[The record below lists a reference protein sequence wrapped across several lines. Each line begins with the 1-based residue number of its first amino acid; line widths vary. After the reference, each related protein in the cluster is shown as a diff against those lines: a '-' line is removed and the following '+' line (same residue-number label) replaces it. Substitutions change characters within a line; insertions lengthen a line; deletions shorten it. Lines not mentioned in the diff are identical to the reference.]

1 MKKIVKLLTALGLIS
16 LMVSFAGCGLKT
28 EAELLNGTT
37 TRGGEANGGGS
48 SPLWSSFDGADMQV
62 WVIEG
67 TSTTTADVAQQS
79 DCIEITIK
87 DAGWWG
93 MCFCNDKAVAANQ
106 NPVTFDMSQVKTI
119 TFEAKASQTASMWVG
134 QIPSGLA
141 NQYKVDLSTD
151 FAEKTFNLSNPT
163 NHDYGVLA
171 IGGGD
176 LETTVTTGV
185 KISIKN
191 IKFLNEAGAEIAPS
205 RNE

>member
-1 MKKIVKLLTALGLIS
+1 MKKIVKLLAALGLIS

-28 EAELLNGTT
+28 EAELLNGST
-37 TRGGEANGGGS
+37 TRGGEANGGES

-93 MCFCNDKAVAANQ
+93 MCFCNDKAVGANQ

-119 TFEAKASQTASMWVG
+119 TFEAKASQTASMWIG
-134 QIPSGLA
+134 QIPSRVD
-141 NQYKVDLSTD
+141 NQQKIDLSTD
-151 FAEKTFNLSNPT
+151 FAEKTFTLRNPT

>member
-1 MKKIVKLLTALGLIS
+1 MKKIVKLLTALGLVS

-28 EAELLNGTT
+28 EAELLNGST
-37 TRGGEANGGGS
+37 TRGGEANGGES
-48 SPLWSSFDGADMQV
+48 SPLWSSFEGADMQV

-67 TSTTTADVAQQS
+67 TSTTTADVAQRS

-93 MCFCNDKAVAANQ
+93 MCFCNDKAVGANQ
-106 NPVTFDMSQVKTI
+106 SPVTFDMSQVASI
-119 TFEAKASQTASMWVG
+119 TFEAKASQTASMWVS
-134 QIPSGLA
+134 QIPGATA
-141 NQYKVDLSTD
+141 NQQRIELSTD

>member
-1 MKKIVKLLTALGLIS
+1 MKKIVKLLTALGLVS

-37 TRGGEANGGGS
+37 RGGEEKGGS
-48 SPLWSSFDGADMQV
+48 SSLWSKFDGADMQV
-62 WVIEG
+62 WVKEG
-67 TSTTTADVAQQS
+67 TSITTADVAQQA

-93 MCFCNDKAVAANQ
+93 MCFCNDKAVDADH

-134 QIPSGLA
+134 QMPKKLD
-141 NQYKVDLSTD
+141 NQQKIDLSTD
-151 FAEKTFNLSNPT
+151 FAEKTFTLRNPT

>member
-1 MKKIVKLLTALGLIS
+1 MKKIVKLLTALGLVS

-37 TRGGEANGGGS
+37 RGGEENGGS
-48 SPLWSSFDGADMQV
+48 SSLWSKFDGADMQV

-67 TSTTTADVAQQS
+67 TTTTTADVAQQA

-134 QIPSGLA
+134 QMPSGLD
-141 NQYKVDLSTD
+141 NQQKIDLSTD
-151 FAEKTFNLSNPT
+151 FAEKTFTLRNPT

>member
-1 MKKIVKLLTALGLIS
+1 MKKIVKLLTALGLVS

-37 TRGGEANGGGS
+37 RGGEENGGGS
-48 SPLWSSFDGADMQV
+48 SPLWSSFEGADMQV

-67 TSTTTADVAQQS
+67 TTTTTADVAQQA

-87 DAGWWG
+87 DGNWWG

-119 TFEAKASQTASMWVG
+119 TFEAKASETASMWVS
-134 QIPSGLA
+134 QMPVDTA
-141 NQYKVDLSTD
+141 NQQRVELSTA
-151 FAEKTFNLSNPT
+151 FEEKTFTLVNPSRR
-163 NHDYGVLA
+163 DYGVLA
-171 IGGGD
+171 MGGGA
-176 LETTVTTGV
+176 LNTTGTQGV
-185 KISIKN
+185 KIYIKN

>member
-1 MKKIVKLLTALGLIS
+1 MKKIVKLLAALGLIS

-28 EAELLNGTT
+28 EAELLNGST
-37 TRGGEANGGGS
+37 TRGGETNGGES
-48 SPLWSSFDGADMQV
+48 SPLWSSFEGADMQV
-62 WVIEG
+62 WVPNG
-67 TSTTTADVAQQS
+67 STETTADVAQKP

-87 DAGWWG
+87 NLGWWG
-93 MCFCNDKAVAANQ
+93 MCFCNDKAVGAGPDA
-106 NPVTFDMSQVKTI
+106 VTFDMSQVASI
-119 TFEAKASQTASMWVG
+119 TFDAKASQTASMWAA
-134 QIPSGLA
+134 QMPSGLD
-141 NQYKVDLSTD
+141 NQQRIELSTD

-185 KISIKN
+185 VISIKN
-191 IKFLNEAGAEIAPS
+191 IKFLNAAGTEITPS

>member
-1 MKKIVKLLTALGLIS
+1 MKKIVKLLTALGLVS

-37 TRGGEANGGGS
+37 RGGEENGGS
-48 SPLWSSFDGADMQV
+48 SSLWSKFDGADMQV
-62 WVIEG
+62 WVKENTNI
-67 TSTTTADVAQQS
+67 TTADVAQQA

-134 QIPSGLA
+134 QMPSGLD
-141 NQYKVDLSTD
+141 NQQKIDLSTD
-151 FAEKTFNLSNPT
+151 FAEKTFTLRNPT